1 MHLQHGV
8 WVDGKR
14 TGALS
19 IVFWSL
25 HTTVVTFIHCV
36 TARHGRRVRPRHFM
50 ADCSLKKS
58 AASPCHDG
66 FLAPRFQP
74 VPNLHNT
81 RWHACSTSAQTHTCT
96 LTHAAGQ
103 QPRSPAVRPG
113 GVRGAA
119 RPKLSGEGA
128 GMGAHCTLHTHTHTT
143 LMWHALTSK
152 HGLLHSHARRRAN
165 RAQARRIP
173 ERQAHH
179 QAQWQARQR
188 ACIQARQQV
197 HQLACQQAHQRLH
210 QRAQGFSPWTPHWP
224 RWTCCRRGCR

>member
-1 MHLQHGV
+1 MVEGCALDTLWPIVHFKNLLPHHAMMVFLLPGSSLCLICTTHVGMHAAHPH
-8 WVDGKR
+8 KH
-14 TGALS
+14 THAH
-19 IVFWSL
+19 L
-25 HTTVVTFIHCV
+25 HTQL
-36 TARHGRRVRPRHFM
+36 ASSPEALQSGQEESGGQPGPSSQVR
-50 ADCSLKKS
+50 
-58 AASPCHDG
+58 
-66 FLAPRFQP
+66 
-74 VPNLHNT
+74 
-81 RWHACSTSAQTHTCT
+81 AQAWEHT
-96 LTHAAGQ
+96 
-103 QPRSPAVRPG
+103 
-113 GVRGAA
+113 
-119 RPKLSGEGA
+119 
-128 GMGAHCTLHTHTHTT
+128 AHCTHTHTT